1 MEKRQRRLL
10 VADSVNAEIAR
21 QGWTRERLAESL
33 DTPLASLESMLSGD
47 TAIDV
52 DTLDEIAAAL
62 GVAIA
67 SLLGA
72 E

>member
-10 VADSVNAEIAR
+10 VADSVRAEIAR

-33 DTPLASLESMLSGD
+33 DTPLASLERKLSGD

-62 GVAIA
+62 GVAVD
-67 SLLGA
+67 SLLGS

>member
-10 VADSVNAEIAR
+10 VADSVNTEIAR
-21 QGWTRERLAESL
+21 QGWTRERLAGSL
-33 DTPLASLESMLSGD
+33 GVPLASFERMLSGD

-62 GVAIA
+62 GVAID